1 MSIRQL
7 LQFGLKYRVKKM
19 FKKKKTLV
27 RPDNEILFS
36 A

>member
-19 FKKKKTLV
+19 FKKKILV

>member
-7 LQFGLKYRVKKM
+7 LQFGLKYRVKEM
-19 FKKKKTLV
+19 LKKKTLV